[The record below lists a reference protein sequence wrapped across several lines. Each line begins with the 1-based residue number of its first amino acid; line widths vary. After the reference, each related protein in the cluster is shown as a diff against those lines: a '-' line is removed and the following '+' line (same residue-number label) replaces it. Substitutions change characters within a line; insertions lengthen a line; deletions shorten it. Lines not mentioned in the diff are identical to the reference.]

1 MTRTAKGEQTREKIV
16 EAALRLFRSYGYDE
30 TTMREVAREAGVSLG
45 NAYYYFRSK
54 EHLLHAYYHVMHESH
69 VEVAEPILAKERD
82 LQKRLLGVLEAKLH
96 VIEPYHQFSG
106 RLFKVAADPLSPL
119 NPFHADVGDARREN
133 TELFR
138 RVLEGSRLKIPA
150 DIAAELPD
158 LLWIYSMG
166 IVLYWIHDMSER
178 REKTRRL
185 MEHSSEIV
193 VRIIKLLS
201 NPLLRPLRKATL
213 KMLQDLKEVD
223 A

>member
-1 MTRTAKGEQTREKIV
+1 MTRTAKGERTRERIV
-16 EAALRLFRSYGYDE
+16 EAALRLFRAYGYDE
-30 TTMREVAREAGVSLG
+30 TTMREVAQEADVSLG

-54 EHLLHAYYHVMHESH
+54 EHLLYAFYNVMHEAH
-69 VEVAEPILAKERD
+69 LKVAEPILEKERD

-96 VIEPYHQFSG
+96 VIEPYHRFSG
-106 RLFKVAADPLSPL
+106 RLFTVAGDPQSPLSP
-119 NPFHADVGDARREN
+119 FHRDAADTRREN

-166 IVLYWIHDMSER
+166 IVLYWIHDESPR

-193 VRIIKLLS
+193 VRVIKLLS

-213 KMLQDLKEVD
+213 KMLADLKEVD